1 MEQLE
6 HRVVFGGQV
15 HVLFMEGVQ
24 RVGKGPLVC
33 QAGTG
38 MTGLVRPMTPW
49 DPRESI
55 FSASSPMPN
64 IIRIAAALLIDPQG
78 RTLLVRKRGTEAFM
92 QPGGKIDA
100 GETPVQALVREL
112 HEELGL
118 RIDPAQAMHLGQ
130 FSAPAANEP
139 GFEVQA
145 ELFRVDSAAAV
156 VPAAEIEEV
165 VWLAADQAP
174 VMQLAPLT
182 RDLILPLYRQALNA
196 PR

>member
-1 MEQLE
+1 
-6 HRVVFGGQV
+6 
-15 HVLFMEGVQ
+15 
-24 RVGKGPLVC
+24 
-33 QAGTG
+33 
-38 MTGLVRPMTPW
+38 
-49 DPRESI
+49 
-55 FSASSPMPN
+55 MPN

-78 RTLLVRKRGTEAFM
+78 RTLLVRKRGTQAFM

-100 GETPVQALVREL
+100 GETPVQALAREL

-118 RIDPAQAMHLGQ
+118 SIDPAQAIPLGQ

-145 ELFRVDSAAAV
+145 QLFRVDCAEQV

-165 VWLAADQAP
+165 VWLAADQLPAL
-174 VMQLAPLT
+174 QLAPLT
-182 RDLILPLYRQALNA
+182 RDLILPLYRQALSV